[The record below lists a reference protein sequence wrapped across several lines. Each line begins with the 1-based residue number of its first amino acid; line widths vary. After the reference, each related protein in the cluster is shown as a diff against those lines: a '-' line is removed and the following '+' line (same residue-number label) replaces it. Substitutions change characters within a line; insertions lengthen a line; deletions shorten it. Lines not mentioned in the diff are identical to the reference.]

1 MNTQQIDLPF
11 KGKFHSSESAGFKKI
26 FKETIIFVPFFGASQ
41 KSLQRHVDLVTAL
54 GFDAVTFDLMDDW
67 SSAFLNIVSS
77 QGLFGLKHVW
87 ADQIERILNSIQGA
101 KIIYGFS
108 NPNASA
114 FEAIARRN
122 AWDISGMICDG
133 GPSGKLSKSM
143 VKYFAI
149 EKPLPTIA
157 LRMVLAIL
165 TANLWSPEYPK
176 AISRDLSR
184 FPKGFRLLSIR
195 GWKDPLI
202 TPDMID
208 LVFEGHSQID
218 WEKLGLPEGKHLD
231 GLKEFPEIYVPR
243 VESFLKEIAH
253 TL

>member
-1 MNTQQIDLPF
+1 MNEISIDIPF
-11 KGKFHSSESAGFKKI
+11 KGRHHLCEKAGFKKLY
-26 FKETIIFVPFFGASQ
+26 KDTIVFVPFFGASQ

-67 SSAFLNIVSS
+67 SSAFLNVISS

-87 ADQIERILNSIQGA
+87 ADQIERILNSVQGS

-143 VKYFAI
+143 VRYFAT
-149 EKPLPTIA
+149 EKPLPSIA
-157 LRMVLAIL
+157 LRMVLATI
-165 TANLWSPEYPK
+165 TANLWSPDYPR
-176 AISRDLSR
+176 AIGRDLSR
-184 FPKGFRLLSIR
+184 LPKGFRILSIR

-202 TPDMID
+202 SPEMID
-208 LVFEGHSQID
+208 LVFEGHNQID
-218 WEKLGLPEGKHLD
+218 WEKLSLPEGKHLD
-231 GLKEFPEIYVPR
+231 GLKEFPELYVPR
-243 VESFLKEIAH
+243 VESFLKEIAQPS
-253 TL
+253 